1 MVRENPEKTAES
13 GRDGIFRT
21 IQEQRDEQVLQGLC
35 GSAESECK
43 GKINKPEE

>member
-1 MVRENPEKTAES
+1 MVREDFEKTAQS
-13 GRDGIFRT
+13 GCNGSFGVIP
-21 IQEQRDEQVLQGLC
+21 EQRYKQVLQGLC